1 MKMDFR
7 ALLLG
12 LGCIIVA
19 GCQHPGPRFD
29 PRQPS
34 AASVGAPLQT
44 VAITNRISPDWL
56 KPSTDFFKLGPGDK
70 LEIELLGDPTTRTAC
85 TVGPDGKI
93 YFHLLPGLD
102 VWGLT
107 LSQTQDLLESEL
119 SKFIREKPQV
129 SLTLRTV
136 ESRRVWLMG
145 RLQTPGV
152 YPLTTPTTLLEAI
165 SLAGG
170 TLNMTGSQDP
180 SGTIGV
186 ELADLRRSFLIRH
199 GQMLPVD
206 FQKLLKD
213 GDLSQNVYLE
223 PDDFIYLPGASADSV
238 YVLGA
243 VLEPKVLPYQEK
255 LTLAAAIARSY
266 GTVRD
271 AYLSHVAIVRG
282 SLTTPQIAIV
292 DYRQIVKGQASDVEL
307 QPRDIVYVPY
317 TPYRILSRYLDLITT
332 TFVSSIAINE
342 GSRAVLKN
350 PPAATGILIP
360 LGSRITVVQP
370 GPPAI
375 R

>member
-1 MKMDFR
+1 M
-7 ALLLG
+7 
-12 LGCIIVA
+12 IVA

-34 AASVGAPLQT
+34 AATVGVALQT
-44 VAITNRISPDWL
+44 IAITNRISPDWL

-70 LEIELLGDPTTRTAC
+70 LEIELLGDPTSRTAC

-107 LSQTQDLLESEL
+107 LSQAQDLIESGL

-129 SLTLRTV
+129 ALTLRTV

-152 YPLTTPTTLLEAI
+152 YPLTTPTTLLEAV

-180 SGTIGV
+180 SGTVGV
-186 ELADLRRSFLIRH
+186 ELADLRRSFLIRN
-199 GQMLPVD
+199 GRMVPVD
-206 FQKLLKD
+206 FQRLLKE

-223 PDDFIYLPGASADSV
+223 PDDFVYLPGASADSV
-238 YVLGA
+238 YILGA
-243 VLEPKVLPYQEK
+243 VLEPKALPYQEK

-292 DYRQIVKGQASDVEL
+292 DYKQIIKGQASDVEL
-307 QPRDIVYVPY
+307 LPRDIVYVPY